1 MNCDCRKPDSCKLR
15 IYADEYGA
23 DQKKYRSEQRKP
35 VIKQYTHES
44 IVYEQEK
51 CIKCGLCVGITAG
64 EKELTGL
71 TFIGRGF
78 DVRIG
83 VPFTRELGE
92 ALTLTAAKCAK
103 ACPTA
108 AISMKIRDK

>member
-1 MNCDCRKPDSCKLR
+1 MLS
-15 IYADEYGA
+15 DEYGA
-23 DQKKYRSEQRKP
+23 DRKRYLSSDRKP
-35 VIKQYTHES
+35 VVKQDTHEA

-51 CIKCGLCVGITAG
+51 CIKCGLCVEITAA

-71 TFIGRGF
+71 THIGRGF

-83 VPFTRELGE
+83 IPFSRSLDE
-92 ALTLTAAKCAK
+92 ALTRTALRCAE

-108 AISMKIRDK
+108 AISIKDKTV